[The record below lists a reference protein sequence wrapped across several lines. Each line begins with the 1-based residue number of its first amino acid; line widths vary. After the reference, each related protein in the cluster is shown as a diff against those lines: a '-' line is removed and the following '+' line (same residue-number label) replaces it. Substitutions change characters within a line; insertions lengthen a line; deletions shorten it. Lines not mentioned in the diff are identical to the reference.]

1 MSALTQNPPD
11 LLPKYIPLLYSPT
24 LLTFPPFGRFG
35 IRCEFDIDAVEHDL
49 PAGWGSSTHESPLL
63 FVQFVNEHV
72 QQHFLNRGFVQHSPT
87 DFQHPSTK
95 PFYAYLTM
103 ASLTHALPVPSMLAT
118 TVKNVEMYAIQEVSL
133 STSLDLF
140 GLSTVMDRS
149 MTVDNEAKI
158 ESLLRKLRDLP
169 ALQVGESSLG
179 SMAQVGVG
187 VEESVAAAISESDVE
202 LEKDVVVSASNEA

>member
-1 MSALTQNPPD
+1 RSS
-11 LLPKYIPLLYSPT
+11 LP
-24 LLTFPPFGRFG
+24 FF
-35 IRCEFDIDAVEHDL
+35 VE
-49 PAGWGSSTHESPLL
+49 
-63 FVQFVNEHV
+63 FVNEHI

-87 DFQHPSTK
+87 DFQHPSTT

-103 ASLTHALPVPSMLAT
+103 VSLAHALPVPSMLDT

-149 MTVDNEAKI
+149 VGVDNEAKI
-158 ESLLRKLRDLP
+158 ESLLRKLHDLP
-169 ALQVGESSLG
+169 AFQVGER
-179 SMAQVGVG
+179 SMGGMAEDGVG

-202 LEKDVVVSASNEA
+202 RVSFFWFGLTR